1 MFWAE
6 LNEFNRHFK
15 DSKVRM
21 DGIGKRLKSL
31 EECNG
36 ADDEKD
42 EASRK
47 NANAR
52 LMPLQRTFGYVR
64 KL

>member
-6 LNEFNRHFK
+6 LNEFNRHFM

-36 ADDEKD
+36 ADDQKD
-42 EASRK
+42 EASSKRK
-47 NANAR
+47 AYAPSKDIR
-52 LMPLQRTFGYVR
+52 VC
-64 KL
+64 